1 MENSEIL
8 FEMLN
13 KLDSKLDSHTDTLTR
28 LEVKTEENRK
38 DINYHIKRTDLLEE
52 QVKLNKKCLEDR
64 VKVLEEP
71 GQVSKFLSS
80 NIIKYSGIIAAC
92 YGIVNFVK
100 YLKSLI

>member
-13 KLDSKLDSHTDTLTR
+13 KLDSKLDSHTDTLAR
-28 LEVKTEENRK
+28 LETNVERNTLDLEL
-38 DINYHIKRTDLLEE
+38 HIKRTDLLEQ
-52 QVKLNKKCLEDR
+52 QVELNKKCLEDR
-64 VKVLEEP
+64 IKVLEEP

-80 NIIKYSGIIAAC
+80 NIIKYSGIIAAV
-92 YGIVNFVK
+92 YGIVNFLK